1 MILGVDV
8 GASGCLVAM
17 WDNGDYIDH
26 LHMPV
31 IKVGTKTRVNGAAV
45 AQWLKQVSVDCS
57 IHHAYIEQVNAMPS
71 GASKMGTAS
80 AFSFGHSAGL
90 VEGVIA
96 GAGIP
101 ITLVTPQAWKK
112 HHKLI
117 GSEKDAARSRAV
129 QLYPTIKDLS
139 LKGKGQAL
147 GDAIL
152 IGRYGLGV

>member
-8 GASGCLVAM
+8 GASGCLVILNAM
-17 WDNGDYIDH
+17 GGYEGH
-26 LHMPV
+26 LHMPT
-31 IKVGTKTRVNGAAV
+31 IKVGTKTRVNGAAI
-45 AQWLKQVSVDCS
+45 AQWLESERLR
-57 IHHAYIEQVNAMPS
+57 IGLNRFTHAYIELTGAMPAQGGS
-71 GASKMGTAS
+71 SM
-80 AFSFGHSAGL
+80 FSFGHATGL
-90 VEGVIA
+90 VEGVIV

-112 HHKLI
+112 HNKLI

-129 QLYPTIKDLS
+129 QLYPQVADLN

-152 IGRYGLGV
+152 IGRYGLGI

>member
-8 GASGCLVAM
+8 GASGCLVFM
-17 WDNGDYIDH
+17 NQFGDYIDH

-45 AQWLKQVSVDCS
+45 AQWLEQKRLEAGLNR
-57 IHHAYIEQVNAMPS
+57 ITHAYIEQVGAMPKQGGS
-71 GASKMGTAS
+71 SM
-80 AFSFGHSAGL
+80 FSFGHSAGL